1 MARTDLEIVSEWR
14 DSVQDAAQCWDP
26 YLQQAYRDLN
36 FKTGKQYSEDELAY
50 LRKQGRT
57 PLVYNKIL
65 RVVNNI
71 TGYQRRNRLG
81 LACEPQEGSDLET
94 SDIFSDLLT
103 WNMQA
108 QNGYSTVSSAFKG
121 AVITG
126 LNLLDTWMD
135 YSEDREYGDI
145 RITREPYSSF
155 LLDPFWSGDP
165 SLRDCRYVT
174 RRRYVTKEEAMSL
187 LPEAKSDIKK
197 LHGVQGAG
205 DGLYTYMAYSKK
217 SVGKLLSYDEFFIQR
232 MKPAFLMVNRLTD
245 ESRIFNGS
253 KRALNAF
260 LDSPASVQV
269 PTGQTLEIPFR
280 AFTDISSIM
289 VKAVELNV
297 IVEGELMY
305 SGKQNSGLEDFP
317 FIPVVGYYEP
327 EQDDYAYKLQG
338 VVRCMRDPQT
348 DLNRQRSKILDMINS
363 KASTGWIYKQG
374 TVINTNDLFKTG
386 QGVQIVTS
394 KEAQPGDLQQIQ
406 AGDIPSGNFNY
417 TQIVDKEINEIP
429 GVTDENLGLIDS
441 GSQISGTTTKLRQAS
456 GTTTL
461 SEFFDNL
468 DLSQKVLGQKQ
479 IKLMQLNWGTEKVER
494 ITGRTAT
501 KEFLEEE
508 NFGKYD
514 CIVKETNLT
523 DSQRTLGYMQGL
535 QALQAG
541 VQIPQKFLIE
551 EMPIADKSKLLKA
564 FEEEQEE
571 TKQQEAKIAE
581 AEELQKAL
589 ANSKIVSD
597 LSLAAERRSRMVA
610 DEALARERLSQ
621 ADLDRAKAVTEQIKA
636 GKEIQE
642 ADLNLLIKALSFTQ
656 QMTQQ
661 MRDQNKEDVVESSR
675 RAMTQVLVSSQADL
689 SDTEPNIPIPT
700 EQQIVGG

>member
-1 MARTDLEIVSEWR
+1 MGRTDLEIVSEWKG
-14 DSVQDAAQCWDP
+14 SVQDATQCWDP

-50 LRKQGRT
+50 LKKEGRT

-94 SDIFSDLLT
+94 ADIFSDLLT

-108 QNGYSTVSSAFKG
+108 QNGYQTISSAFKG

-126 LNLLDTWMD
+126 LNLVDLWMD

-145 RITREPYSSF
+145 RISREPFSSF
-155 LLDPFWSGDP
+155 LLDPYWSGDP

-174 RRRYVTKEEAMSL
+174 RRRYVSKDEAMSI
-187 LPEAKSDIKK
+187 LPQAKNDIKRLK
-197 LHGVQGAG
+197 GVKGAG
-205 DGLYTYMAYSKK
+205 DGLYTYMNYSKK
-217 SVGKLLSYDEFFIQR
+217 AVGNLLSYDEYFVQR
-232 MKPAFLMVNRLTD
+232 FKPGFLMVNRLTD

-253 KRALNAF
+253 KMALNSF
-260 LDSPASVQV
+260 LDSPASVQM
-269 PTGQTLEIPFR
+269 PTGQTVSIPFR
-280 AFTDISSIM
+280 AFTDVSPIM
-289 VKAVELNV
+289 VKTVELNV

-305 SGKQNSGLEDFP
+305 SGKQNSGLEDYP
-317 FIPVVGYYEP
+317 FVPIVGYYEP

-394 KEAQPGDLQQIQ
+394 KEAQPGDLQAIQ
-406 AGDIPSGNFNY
+406 AGDIPQGAFNY

-429 GVTDENLGLIDS
+429 GVTDENLGLVDS

-468 DLSQKVLGQKQ
+468 DTSQKVIGQKQ
-479 IKLMQLNWGTEKVER
+479 IKLMQLNWGSEKVER
-494 ITGRTAT
+494 ITGRPAT
-501 KEFLEEE
+501 QEFLEDE

-523 DSQRTLGYMQGL
+523 DSQRTLGYVQGL

-541 VQIPQKFLIE
+541 VNIPQRFLIE

-564 FEEEQEE
+564 YDEEQEE
-571 TKQQEAKIAE
+571 AAQQKAKV
-581 AEELQKAL
+581 EEFENIQKAL
-589 ANSKIVSD
+589 SNSKIISD

-621 ADLDRAKAVTEQIKA
+621 ADWDRARAVTEQIKA
-636 GKEIQE
+636 GKEIAE
-642 ADLNLLIKALSFTQ
+642 ADLNLLMKALTFTQ
-656 QMTQQ
+656 QMQAG
-661 MRDQNKEDVVESSR
+661 MREQNKQDVIESSQ
-675 RAMTQVLVSSQADL
+675 RAMLQVAATSQADTTDNL
-689 SDTEPNIPIPT
+689 AVPT